1 MHHSFCAD
9 VNAPRSVCSSGF
21 PYTSIACMETSTI
34 LQQRDELITAI
45 EWTKL
50 VNVSRKF
57 DLQSKVRLSNSD
69 LDSV

>member
-1 MHHSFCAD
+1 
-9 VNAPRSVCSSGF
+9 
-21 PYTSIACMETSTI
+21 METSTI
-34 LQQRDELITAI
+34 LQRRDELITAI